1 MVSSIPRVPF
11 KYSDVQ
17 TLLFF
22 PDSHFPK
29 YTIAPK
35 GRRGGLTKG
44 AANAFM
50 EYGLFEDFWF
60 LPKGPLYILWG
71 ETVSAN
77 IDKYFERYFYPEL
90 RKMDPSQWN
99 WKQQDRV
106 LKIGRATIDFR
117 SADRPE
123 NWEGLAY
130 NIIFIGEAGIILTD
144 NYLFDNVVMPML
156 MDYPDS
162 KLIVAGTP
170 KGKRTKKGVHKYF
183 ELYQKAQHDKENYR
197 VVKFTGRDNPFIDR
211 KELEN
216 IAAALDETT
225 RRQEIDGEFCDI
237 TESKFLYAFTDEK
250 HVIPTYTPNPHL
262 PLLISFDF
270 NKSPM
275 TAIIGQS
282 VDILTS
288 YIFDEIEINNG
299 STPEVC
305 DLIKERYKKWMGN
318 LDITGDATGHNR
330 SALIRGNLNHYRII
344 KEALELYDRNILVER
359 TNPAHRDSQ
368 ILCNSVLQNAKV
380 LITENCTRLINDL
393 HTANVDHEG
402 ELVKNAQMPLH
413 LFDGFRYF
421 IHARYGD
428 FISSPRKYQP

>member
-1 MVSSIPRVPF
+1 
-11 KYSDVQ
+11 
-17 TLLFF
+17 
-22 PDSHFPK
+22 
-29 YTIAPK
+29 
-35 GRRGGLTKG
+35 
-44 AANAFM
+44 
-50 EYGLFEDFWF
+50 
-60 LPKGPLYILWG
+60 
-71 ETVSAN
+71 
-77 IDKYFERYFYPEL
+77 
-90 RKMDPSQWN
+90 
-99 WKQQDRV
+99 
-106 LKIGRATIDFR
+106 
-117 SADRPE
+117 
-123 NWEGLAY
+123 
-130 NIIFIGEAGIILTD
+130 
-144 NYLFDNVVMPML
+144 
-156 MDYPDS
+156 
-162 KLIVAGTP
+162 
-170 KGKRTKKGVHKYF
+170 
-183 ELYQKAQHDKENYR
+183 
-197 VVKFTGRDNPFIDR
+197 
-211 KELEN
+211 
-216 IAAALDETT
+216 
-225 RRQEIDGEFCDI
+225 
-237 TESKFLYAFTDEK
+237 
-250 HVIPTYTPNPHL
+250 
-262 PLLISFDF
+262 
-270 NKSPM
+270 M